1 MPIGAS
7 AAGSVEAARST
18 RLGSHSRQ
26 PGAACRSVVRPRPRR
41 GATFAERTGRRSIRE
56 RRWLHGSARRQ
67 AGRRCTFA
75 GRSWRQC
82 ERCDVCRRSTPP
94 LVRLCGRGCGGACG
108 RVAGSGRRRERNCE
122 TPLTRVVALFSE
134 RNVDVSSALVPLL
147 LAAGSDPTIRRR
159 PGGQTALAI
168 ALRKMQ
174 RAYLR
179 RRWGVGK
186 ILDWRR
192 IVQLLARAE
201 ASWRRRHLLLAVRGR
216 YGGVPAAAG
225 CTTTH

>member
-1 MPIGAS
+1 
-7 AAGSVEAARST
+7 
-18 RLGSHSRQ
+18 
-26 PGAACRSVVRPRPRR
+26 
-41 GATFAERTGRRSIRE
+41 
-56 RRWLHGSARRQ
+56 
-67 AGRRCTFA
+67 
-75 GRSWRQC
+75 
-82 ERCDVCRRSTPP
+82 
-94 LVRLCGRGCGGACG
+94 
-108 RVAGSGRRRERNCE
+108 
-122 TPLTRVVALFSE
+122 VVALFSE